1 MQVFILIWFG
11 QLVSQ
16 IGSGLT
22 RFALG
27 VWVYQVTGT
36 VTQFALIS
44 VFGMLPGILISPLAG
59 AVVDRCDRRWAMLL
73 GDAGGG
79 LSALTIAMLLIANR
93 LEVWHIYLA
102 VALKSTF
109 SSFQWPA
116 FSATTTLLVPKRH
129 LGRASGMVQMAEATS
144 RLISPILAGALVVT
158 IQIQGVILLDCVTFL
173 FAFITR
179 LLVRFPK
186 PQISLE
192 NKVQKNSLLHEI
204 TYGWTYI
211 TARPA
216 LLGLLMFYAVRN
228 FFTGVVSVLVTPLVL
243 AFASATVLGSVLSI
257 GGGGMLVGSLVIST
271 WGGPNNRIYGV
282 FGFTLLG
289 GLCILLAGLM
299 PSVPVFFAAIFIYFF
314 GLAIINGCDQA
325 IWQSKVA
332 PAVQGRVF
340 AVRRMLAWIFLPLAF
355 LIAGPLADQVFEPLL
370 APGGLLAGSIG
381 RIIGIGQGHGI
392 ALLFVVMGMLTML
405 ATIVGYLYPPL
416 RLLEAQLLDT

>member
-1 MQVFILIWFG
+1 MQVFIPIWFG

-59 AVVDRCDRRWAMLL
+59 AVVDRWDRRWAMLL

-79 LSALTIAMLLIANR
+79 LSALTIALLLIANR

-102 VALKSTF
+102 VALRSIF
-109 SSFQWPA
+109 SAFQWPA

-129 LGRASGMVQMAEATS
+129 LSRASGMVEMAEATS

-173 FAFITR
+173 FALITR

-186 PQISLE
+186 PQITLE

-204 TYGWTYI
+204 IYGWTYI

-216 LLGLLMFYAVRN
+216 LFGLLMFYAVRN
-228 FFTGVVSVLVTPLVL
+228 FFIGVVSVLVTPLVL
-243 AFASATVLGSVLSI
+243 AFASTTVLGSVLSI
-257 GGGGMLVGSLVIST
+257 GGGGMLVGSLAIST

-314 GLAIINGCDQA
+314 GLAVINGCDRA

-340 AVRRMLAWIFLPLAF
+340 AVRRMLSWASLPLAY
-355 LIAGPLADQVFEPLL
+355 LIAGPLADRVFEPLL
-370 APGGLLAGSIG
+370 AVGGPLAASIG
-381 RIIGIGQGHGI
+381 RIIGVGRGHGI

-405 ATIVGYLYPPL
+405 TTIAGYLYPPL
-416 RLLEAQLLDT
+416 RLLEAQLPDA